1 MTRIA
6 FDIETNGFL
15 EDASVVYCICCQDL
29 DTGEKRGFGPFEID
43 AGIDHLLT
51 ATELVGH
58 NILAYDIPVLTRL
71 HPRFDT
77 GDITIT
83 DTLVL
88 SRLIHADLYN
98 ADRQGRL
105 LKSSPQAIRKPQPE
119 GLPSGVLKGDY
130 ADNADWSEWTQE
142 MQDYCQQD
150 VVVTARLWQ
159 HLDPQMVEAID
170 QAGAASEVCHPLV
183 RPAGRSMKKKP

>member
-15 EDASVVYCICCQDL
+15 EDASVVYCVCCQDL
-29 DTGEKRGFGPFEID
+29 DTGEKRGFGPFEIE

-58 NILAYDIPVLTRL
+58 NILAYDIPVLKRL

-98 ADRQGRL
+98 ADHARASPSVFLESHGSHSLKAWGYRL
-105 LKSSPQAIRKPQPE
+105 Q
-119 GLPSGVLKGDY
+119 
-130 ADNADWSEWTQE
+130 
-142 MQDYCQQD
+142 C
-150 VVVTARLWQ
+150 
-159 HLDPQMVEAID
+159 
-170 QAGAASEVCHPLV
+170 
-183 RPAGRSMKKKP
+183 